1 MKTYLRRML
10 VGLTA
15 IAAGLVA
22 VLPASTATAATT
34 KPNLVVPAD
43 VHTVY
48 QRFYGYP
55 TQANPG
61 VSVTGVAACPSGT
74 RLVGMGAGN
83 GTVGALSPVQNFTA
97 VRMTG
102 VVTWPSPTYGG
113 NFIQV
118 ELLCAPAGQFTD
130 VKTVQVVDHRARNQ
144 RGHYLR
150 DVAKCPGGYYA
161 FGGGGYFSNNTGA
174 AESGFESAYWIIG
187 NGPTPD
193 GTGWAFTGQA
203 PYDAESMVVVTQC
216 APRVGQTLLNL
227 TGTSTVPNP
236 NPKRPQVRVP
246 RRLRPLPLG
255 LHADLRR
262 VVHRDAIGG
271 AGLPDRR
278 AELHRDQRVV
288 GRGTTDQRQQHWPIV
303 LVRECDG
310 HGRRQVGGPGPVH
323 QALT

>member
-236 NPKRPQVRVP
+236 NPNDRKYESRAAYAHCPSGYTP
-246 RRLRPLPLG
+246 ISGGWYIATPLEEQAYPI
-255 LHADLRR
+255 
-262 VVHRDAIGG
+262 DAQNYIGTN
-271 AGLPDRR
+271 
-278 AELHRDQRVV
+278 V
-288 GRGTTDQRQQHWPIV
+288 WS
-303 LVRECDG
+303 
-310 HGRRQVGGPGPVH
+310 VGGPQTNDSSTGQLSWYANATVMAGDKLEVLVQCIRP
-323 QALT
+323 